1 MRAVYQQRHQQ
12 IAESLDDRFADHLKP
27 VPSAAGLHVA
37 ATAPASTPEELQAV
51 LGRASAAGVE
61 LLLLSMFDVGPPSQ
75 PGIVLG
81 YGPSRPPTSRR
92 AWAGSGAASTADA
105 AMSARIG
112 LVDYVTYW
120 LS

>member
-61 LLLLSMFDVGPPSQ
+61 LLALSMFDVGPPS
-75 PGIVLG
+75 PASSSAM
-81 YGPSRPPTSRR
+81 GPSRPPTSRR

-112 LVDYVTYW
+112 LVDYVRYW

>member
-1 MRAVYQQRHQQ
+1 MRAIYQQRHQQ
-12 IAESLDDRFADHLKP
+12 IVESLDDRFADHLKP

-61 LLLLSMFDVGPPSQ
+61 LQPLSMFDVGPPSQ

-81 YGPSRPPTSRR
+81 
-92 AWAGSGAASTADA
+92 SGAIPTAD
-105 AMSARIG
+105 IEEG
-112 LVDYVTYW
+112 LRRLRRCFDG
-120 LS
+120 